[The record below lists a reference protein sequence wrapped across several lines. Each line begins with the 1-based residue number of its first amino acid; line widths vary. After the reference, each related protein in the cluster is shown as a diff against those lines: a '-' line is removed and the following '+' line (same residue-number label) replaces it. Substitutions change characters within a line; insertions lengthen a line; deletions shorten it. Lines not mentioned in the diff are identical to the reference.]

1 MFALSPGKSVAAGL
15 DNLSGDKV
23 IEYVGSTLTG
33 ITNANFELFWIPS
46 FISTIQSISWTK
58 VPSGIDK
65 LNQTSVTVLALMTLL
80 TT

>member
-33 ITNANFELFWIPS
+33 MTSANFELF
-46 FISTIQSISWTK
+46 
-58 VPSGIDK
+58 
-65 LNQTSVTVLALMTLL
+65 
-80 TT
+80 